1 MRHRHAGMSKPSTPT
16 FVRRFSP
23 LLLAL
28 GAAAGLA
35 SLMLQ
40 PAATAADADGE
51 KKVKPL
57 KALLI
62 IGGCC
67 HDYEK
72 QKDLLKAGIE
82 ARAHVEVEIA
92 YNPDKSTKPKFE
104 AYLKDNWYAGY
115 DVIIHDECAADVTE
129 ADYIANVLKPHKEG
143 VPGVNLHCAMHSY
156 RSGDFKAPVQAG
168 ADNAGWFEYLGL
180 QSFRHDWQAPVAITF
195 TDKEHPSV
203 KGLSDWTTIKEE
215 LYNVVQM
222 VGGKQLASGKQPLKD
237 GKEWEAAVVWTN
249 EYGPKKTRVWSTS
262 LGHNN
267 ETVGDARYLD
277 MVTRGLLWSCDRLN
291 DSYLKPAAK

>member
-1 MRHRHAGMSKPSTPT
+1 MFKFTHSTI
-16 FVRRFSP
+16 VRRFSP

-28 GAAAGLA
+28 GAVAGLA
-35 SLMLQ
+35 SLLIQ
-40 PAATAADADGE
+40 PAATAADDAAA
-51 KKVKPL
+51 KKIKPL
-57 KALLI
+57 KALLV

-72 QKDLLKAGIE
+72 QKDILKSGIE

-92 YNPDKSTKPKFE
+92 FNPDKSTKPKFE

-115 DVIIHDECAADVTE
+115 DVIIHDECAADVND
-129 ADYIANVLKPHKEG
+129 ADYVANVLKPHKEG

-156 RSGDFKAPVQAG
+156 RSGDFQKPVAAG
-168 ADNAGWFEYLGL
+168 AANAAWFEYLGL
-180 QSFRHDWQAPVAITF
+180 QSFRHDWQAPIAITF

-222 VGGKQLASGKQPLKD
+222 VGGKSLASGKQALKN
-237 GKEWEAAVVWTN
+237 GKDWEATVVWTN
-249 EYGPKKTRVWSTS
+249 EYGDKKTRVWSTT

-267 ETVGDARYLD
+267 ETVADARYLD
-277 MVTRGLLWSCDRLN
+277 MVTRGLLWSCDQLN
-291 DSYLKPAAK
+291 ETYLKPAAK